1 MKILMVQQN
10 FPPYRIIGSLMHAYL
25 LATRL
30 AKMGHEVHVLL
41 ENASP
46 YDSVKASMFGHY
58 PWDGIIVHRCGPVIN
73 SLDMPSYIMM
83 AGHYIKKLEKTI
95 GFDVIHAHTAYAG
108 FLTYYK
114 PETPTVV
121 TVHGVYAQLLNAIK
135 MDFPYVKEPVLKKL
149 RAFIGAKLYAY
160 LEGVACRR
168 ADAIIAITPKEKR
181 LIIESYDVNPC
192 KVFVIPNGV
201 DPCELRSILEKHPS
215 KMDVEFERPIVL
227 FVGRLSSV
235 KGLPQL
241 LMAWR
246 ILKSRGMKG
255 TLVIAGRVWSSSI
268 SEYTRKFSHSVR
280 VLQDVSREDLLSLY
294 SKADIFVLPSLFEG
308 LPYTLLDALA
318 LGKPAVVSNRL
329 NFEELLGDCVLYA
342 DPLNPKDFAD
352 KMQTLMENEELRDKI
367 GKKAESIVQSRFSL
381 DFIVRETI
389 RVYEKVSARK
399 KV

>member
-10 FPPYRIIGSLMHAYL
+10 LPPYRIIGSLMHAYL

-30 AKMGHEVHVLL
+30 AKIGHEVHVLL
-41 ENASP
+41 ENTSP
-46 YDSVKASMFGHY
+46 YDSVKAGMFGRY
-58 PWDGIIVHRCGPVIN
+58 PWDGIVVHRCVPVIS
-73 SLDMPSYIMM
+73 SLDMLSYIAMV
-83 AGHYIKKLEKTI
+83 GRYIKKLEKSI

-108 FLTYYK
+108 FLSYYK

-149 RAFIGAKLYAY
+149 RALIGAKLYAY
-160 LEGVACRR
+160 LERVACRR
-168 ADAIIAITPKEKR
+168 ADAIIAITPEEKR
-181 LIIESYDVNPC
+181 LIIENYDVSPRKIC
-192 KVFVIPNGV
+192 VIPNGV
-201 DPCELRSILEKHPS
+201 DPYELRSILERYPS
-215 KMDVEFERPIVL
+215 KINVEFEKPIVL

-246 ILKSRGMKG
+246 ILKSRSVRG

-268 SEYTRKFSHSVR
+268 FEYARRFSHTVK
-280 VLQDVSREDLLSLY
+280 VLQDVPREDLLTLY
-294 SKADIFVLPSLFEG
+294 TKADIFVLPSLFEG

-318 LGKPAVVSNRL
+318 LGKPAVVSSRL

-352 KMQTLMENEELRDKI
+352 KIQMLIESKELREKI
-367 GKKAESIVQSRFSL
+367 GKKAEKIAQSRFSL
-381 DFIVRETI
+381 DFIVRKTLK
-389 RVYEKVSARK
+389 VYEKVSVK
-399 KV
+399 KI